1 MKQLYF
7 KYTLVYLFFTRD
19 GLSVFIGGWKCHQSS
34 LYFLSSETKSWS
46 GSRKYCTDKKADLI
60 SINNQEE
67 QDFVKNIS
75 GGKLV
80 WIGLTD
86 TDVEGTW
93 KWVDRSNMTFRFWET
108 GQQNN
113 KEEDC
118 ALSHSPGWADFPCGD
133 RYNWICEKTPNVSL

>member
-1 MKQLYF
+1 MECP
-7 KYTLVYLFFTRD
+7 LVKLTGSPAREIVTSEIIYLFFTRD

-34 LYFLSSETKSWS
+34 LYFLSSEKKSWS

-93 KWVDRSNMTFRFWET
+93 KWT

-113 KEEDC
+113 IEEDC
-118 ALSHSPGWADFPCGD
+118 ALTRSTGWADFPCGD
-133 RYNWICEKTPNVSL
+133 NYKWICEKSIFK